1 MKYEEAYIEDLLSRF
16 VKGETTQEEE
26 RLLTDFFASNPS
38 VPQRWKAFAVLFAGI
53 EAGALSRVDAKRQSP
68 NILTTFP
75 SAQSPRQATRPQ
87 RRMKWLKVAGVAAV
101 FCLCCLLGHM
111 LWLKEAPNP
120 DRQDAIAAAEKPQ
133 LPPVGQPAEASL
145 TAQTTPA
152 TALQPQT
159 PKAPRRNVDCQSRRP
174 VYAEAMTQGN
184 DDENRSAKAGIT
196 GRGSAGVA
204 DENGS
209 QPQLALNE
217 QQPASNHDNYQTD
230 LSAHIVSAPF
240 AYSEHSQLD
249 ERAIRARNRVRAE
262 VLAQYAHIG
271 F

>member
-16 VKGETTQEEE
+16 VKAETTLEEE
-26 RLLTDFFASNPS
+26 RLLADFFTSTPS
-38 VPQRWKAFAVLFAGI
+38 VPQRWRDFAVLFAGI
-53 EAGALSRVDAKRQSP
+53 GAGALNSVDAKQQSAD
-68 NILTTFP
+68 ILTLPP
-75 SAQSPRQATRPQ
+75 SAQSPR
-87 RRMKWLKVAGVAAV
+87 RRLKWMKVAGVAAV
-101 FCLCCLLGHM
+101 FCLCGVLGYM
-111 LWLKEAPNP
+111 LWQKEARQTN
-120 DRQDAIAAAEKPQ
+120 RQDAIAIAAEPPLLPEPQ
-133 LPPVGQPAEASL
+133 LSEQPY
-145 TAQTTPA
+145 TAQRTTPSHH
-152 TALQPQT
+152 T
-159 PKAPRRNVDCQSRRP
+159 PKAPSRHVVDHPRRP
-174 VYAEAMTQGN
+174 AHSEEETRG
-184 DDENRSAKAGIT
+184 DDGENKSATDG
-196 GRGSAGVA
+196 GESRGSAGVA

-217 QQPASNHDNYQTD
+217 QQPVSNHDNYQTD

>member
-16 VKGETTQEEE
+16 VKAETTLEEE
-26 RLLTDFFASNPS
+26 RLLADFFASTPS
-38 VPQRWKAFAVLFAGI
+38 VPQRWRDFAVLFAGI
-53 EAGALSRVDAKRQSP
+53 GAGVLNSVDAKRQRAD
-68 NILTTFP
+68 ILTLPP
-75 SAQSPRQATRPQ
+75 SAQSPRHRL
-87 RRMKWLKVAGVAAV
+87 KWLKVAGVAAV
-101 FCLCCLLGHM
+101 FCLCCVLGYM
-111 LWLKEAPNP
+111 QWQKEAPQAN
-120 DRQDAIAAAEKPQ
+120 RQDAIATAAEPSLLSGNQ
-133 LPPVGQPAEASL
+133 LSEQPY
-145 TAQTTPA
+145 TAQRTTPSRN
-152 TALQPQT
+152 T
-159 PKAPRRNVDCQSRRP
+159 PKAPSRHVVDHSRWPVHAEEETRR
-174 VYAEAMTQGN
+174 
-184 DDENRSAKAGIT
+184 DDGENKSAIDG
-196 GRGSAGVA
+196 GENRGSAGVA

-209 QPQLALNE
+209 QSQLALNE

>member
-16 VKGETTQEEE
+16 VKAETTLEEE
-26 RLLTDFFASNPS
+26 RLLADLFASTPS
-38 VPQRWKAFAVLFAGI
+38 VPQRWRDFAVLFAGI
-53 EAGALSRVDAKRQSP
+53 GSGALSSVIAKHQSAD
-68 NILTTFP
+68 ILTLPP
-75 SAQSPRQATRPQ
+75 SAQSPR
-87 RRMKWLKVAGVAAV
+87 RRLKWLKVAGVAAV
-101 FCLCCLLGHM
+101 FCLFCVLGHM
-111 LWLKEAPNP
+111 LWLKEAPRTN
-120 DRQDAIAAAEKPQ
+120 RQEAIATAEKPQ
-133 LPPVGQPAEASL
+133 LPPADQPAKAPYV
-145 TAQTTPA
+145 AQTAATA

-159 PKAPRRNVDCQSRRP
+159 PKAPSRNVVGQSRRP

-184 DDENRSAKAGIT
+184 DDENKSAKAGIT
-196 GRGSAGVA
+196 GRGSAEVA

-209 QPQLALNE
+209 QPQLAMNE
-217 QQPASNHDNYQTD
+217 QQPASSHDNYQTD

-240 AYSEHSQLD
+240 AYSQHSQLD